1 MPAGGNKQGQAAVVG
16 SGSLPQPILLT
27 PSPWVDYELLDSG
40 DGQKLERF
48 GPYRWFARR
57 HRRSG
62 PPSLPASAWSA
73 AEAQFQRTRTEDGPG
88 EWLQRSHCQNSGL
101 CTMTI

>member
-62 PPSLPASAWSA
+62 RHHYPQVPGQRLRPSFSARA
-73 AEAQFQRTRTEDGPG
+73 LKMALENGFNVV
-88 EWLQRSHCQNSGL
+88 HCQNSGL